1 KNLLQWNP
9 YSNYRYERKTVR
21 NAYLKMWF
29 SPFLSFAT
37 FAYLSVYFPLTIIVA
52 FPFLIG
58 WLGAPFVAWYI
69 SLPAPEKKTE
79 LSVPQNLYL
88 RSIARKIWRFFETFV
103 GPEDNWLPP
112 DNYQEHPVERIAHRT
127 SPTNIGLSLLANL
140 TARNFGYI
148 TNSVLIERTTNT
160 VDALMK
166 LEKYHGHLYNWYD
179 TVSLAPLRPKY
190 ISTVDSG
197 NFVGH
202 ILILKQALLM
212 LRDEKIIP
220 EKLFDGLLDTLGIL
234 LEKAGDTS
242 ALKKFKQQLENTF
255 PSKVDNMP
263 SLKSYVDELNIS
275 FREILRELELNPE
288 NEDDWWA
295 EKITDQLN
303 GIKRDI
309 STFLPW
315 LSLPPFPEKFQH
327 LIPHLPTS
335 PTLNHVAKIEEL
347 LVQKIM
353 ACFYTGNSDVENEW
367 LNSFKVAIIESARHA
382 KEMLRKIRQL
392 VIKCT
397 ELANIEYDF
406 LYDNTQHLL
415 SIGYNA
421 DDHRLDNSFYDL
433 LASEARVTTFIAIA
447 QGKLPQQSW
456 FALGRQLTND
466 GTTPILLSW
475 SGSMF
480 EYLMPLLIMPSY
492 ENTLL
497 DQTNKAVVHKQI
509 EYGKK
514 RGVPWGISESGYNL
528 LDANLNY
535 QYRAFGI
542 PGLGFKRGLG
552 EDLVIAP

>member
-1 KNLLQWNP
+1 VWKITDNLRRSLIPIALLLIFLTGWTFLLHPVFWTLVVLGIIFLPTILHFIWQVFKKPADVLFIQHLIFTSRSLKDNLLQHTIDLICLPYEAYVNTTAILITQWRIFISRKNLLQWNP
-9 YSNYRYERKTVR
+9 YSNYRHEKKTVT

-29 SPFLSFAT
+29 SPFLSIAAFT
-37 FAYLSVYFPLTIIVA
+37 YLSVYFPLTIIVA

-202 ILILKQALLM
+202 ILILKQALLT
-212 LRDEKIIP
+212 LGDEKIVP

-234 LEKAGDTS
+234 IEKKGDSS

-255 PSKVDNMP
+255 LSKVDNMP
-263 SLKSYVDELNIS
+263 SLKSYADELNMS
-275 FREILRELELNPE
+275 FREILQELAFNPE

-295 EKITDQLN
+295 EKVTDQLN
-303 GIKRDI
+303 NIKRDV

-347 LVQKIM
+347 LLRKII
-353 ACFYTGNSDVENEW
+353 ACFYTGNSTLENEW
-367 LNSFKVAIIESARHA
+367 LNSFKVAIIESARH
-382 KEMLRKIRQL
+382 
-392 VIKCT
+392 
-397 ELANIEYDF
+397 
-406 LYDNTQHLL
+406 
-415 SIGYNA
+415 
-421 DDHRLDNSFYDL
+421 
-433 LASEARVTTFIAIA
+433 
-447 QGKLPQQSW
+447 
-456 FALGRQLTND
+456 
-466 GTTPILLSW
+466 
-475 SGSMF
+475 
-480 EYLMPLLIMPSY
+480 
-492 ENTLL
+492 
-497 DQTNKAVVHKQI
+497 
-509 EYGKK
+509 
-514 RGVPWGISESGYNL
+514 
-528 LDANLNY
+528 
-535 QYRAFGI
+535 
-542 PGLGFKRGLG
+542 
-552 EDLVIAP
+552 